1 MSDEPNSIGD
11 EGLGGDATL
20 LLARL
25 GDGDHDA
32 ADELLPLVYEQLRV
46 LAGGYFQRQ
55 RGNHTLQPTA
65 LVHEAYLKLVKGQG
79 SYNSR
84 AHFNAVA
91 AKAMRQILMNYA
103 RSKKALKRGGVRED
117 LSIDQLATPSMGPR
131 LDLVALDEVLEKLKT
146 LDEGLARLVE
156 LRFFGGLTMDEVAH
170 VLDEPLRTVER
181 HWHRA
186 RLWLNRELSDG
197 ERS

>member
-1 MSDEPNSIGD
+1 MVS
-11 EGLGGDATL
+11 DATI

-25 GDGDHDA
+25 DDGDHDA
-32 ADELLPLVYEQLRV
+32 AAELLPLVYDQLRV
-46 LAGGYFQRQ
+46 LAGGYLQRQ

-103 RSKKALKRGGVRED
+103 RSKKTLKRDGARED
-117 LSIDQLATPSMGPR
+117 LSIDQLATPSIGPR
-131 LDLVALDEVLEKLKT
+131 LDLVELDEVLEKLRS
-146 LDEGLARLVE
+146 LDESLARLVE
-156 LRFFGGLTMDEVAH
+156 LRFFGGLTMNEVAH
-170 VLDEPLRTVER
+170 VLDQPLRTIER
-181 HWHRA
+181 NWHRA

-197 ERS
+197 ERT